1 MKSADLNLLVHFDAL
16 MTCRSVS
23 RAAIQLNITQ
33 PAMSAALSRLRRL
46 FNDPLFLRDEG
57 LWHPTQRAQELYSSF
72 QPLLVRWRSET
83 LPREVFDPLTANR
96 VLSIFVS
103 DYLQFAALP
112 KILAALSKAA
122 PGISL
127 RVFKLFQGLN
137 MIETNHVELV
147 IGHYSQP
154 FPALRARFLFEDRAV
169 CIVRNSHPCLDRHWN
184 LDALLAYP
192 HIYIAG
198 HTGQFSQQIDEAL
211 KAVNR
216 IRQIGTSLSSYLACP
231 FVIGTTNFAAILP
244 STVAQA
250 FQKISNTTILEVPL
264 PLPAINVSMYW
275 HERHHGDPVHAWVRQ
290 FIAESISS

>member
-23 RAAIQLNITQ
+23 RAAVQLGITQ

-57 LWHPTQRAQELYSSF
+57 LWHPTQRAQELYQSF
-72 QPLLVRWRSET
+72 QPLVARWRSET
-83 LPREVFDPLTANR
+83 LPREEFDPVTAHR

-112 KILAALSKAA
+112 KVIAALSKAA

-147 IGHYSQP
+147 IGHYPQP
-154 FPALRARFLFEDRAV
+154 LPALRARFLFEERAV
-169 CIVRNSHPCLDRHWN
+169 CIVRNNHPCLHKRWN
-184 LDALLAYP
+184 LDSLLTYP
-192 HIYIAG
+192 HVYIAG

-216 IRQIGTSLSSYLACP
+216 IRRIGASLSSYLACP
-231 FVIGTTNFAAILP
+231 FVVGTTDFVAILP
-244 STVAQA
+244 SSVAHA
-250 FQKISNTTILEVPL
+250 FQKMSRSTILEVPL
-264 PLPAINVSMYW
+264 PLPAVNVSMYW
-275 HERHHGDPVHAWVRQ
+275 HERHHDDPAHTWIRQ
-290 FIAESISS
+290 LIAESISS

>member
-1 MKSADLNLLVHFDAL
+1 MKTADLNLLAHFDAL
-16 MTCRSVS
+16 MTCRSVT
-23 RAAIQLNITQ
+23 RAAVQLGITQ

-57 LWHPTQRAQELYSSF
+57 HWHPTQRAQELHQSF
-72 QPLLVRWRSET
+72 QPLVARWRSET
-83 LPREVFDPLTANR
+83 LPREQFDPATAHR

-112 KILAALSKAA
+112 KAIAALSKAS
-122 PGISL
+122 PGIGL

-147 IGHYSQP
+147 IGHYPQP
-154 FPALRARFLFEDRAV
+154 MPALRARFLFEERAV
-169 CIVRNSHPCLDRHWN
+169 CIVRNNHPCLHQVWD
-184 LDALLAYP
+184 LDSLLAYP

-211 KAVNR
+211 QSVSRTRR
-216 IRQIGTSLSSYLACP
+216 IGASLSSYLACP
-231 FVIGTTNFAAILP
+231 FVVGATDFIAILP
-244 STVAQA
+244 SSVAYA
-250 FQKISNTTILEVPL
+250 FQNLSRCTILEVPL

-275 HERHHGDPVHAWVRQ
+275 HERHHDDHAHAWIRQ
-290 FIAESISS
+290 LIAESISS